1 MNIAIYGKGG
11 IGKSTIA
18 SNIAAFLGYHH
29 HNVLLVGCDPKSD
42 STILLSGT
50 DSKTLLEQINDS
62 NIKTDHFLKKGKYHV
77 DCIEMGGP
85 APGVGCAGRGII
97 SGIKILSEL
106 EIIDKKKYDYVI
118 FDILGDVVCGGFFE
132 PLKSGF
138 VDVLYIVTSGEFNSL
153 FAANNLCR
161 GYVNCRL
168 AGKGV
173 AFGGIIANCRGIQHE
188 MEIISAFCNLIGVPL
203 VCTFPRDGKIEMST
217 FLGKPIVEM
226 MDENPSYKELYGI
239 LNFFSK
245 HIENSQLTTIPQPV
259 SLPELRDLFSSIYTN
274 SESKLKVL

>member
-18 SNIAAFLGYHH
+18 SNIAALLGYN
-29 HNVLLVGCDPKSD
+29 HNTVLLVGCDPKSD
-42 STILLSGT
+42 STILLSGS
-50 DSKTLLEQINDS
+50 DSKTLLEQIDDS
-62 NIKTDHFLKKGKYHV
+62 EISIDSFLKIGKYHV

-106 EIIDKKKYDYVI
+106 KIIDKNKYDYVI

-168 AGKGV
+168 ASKGV
-173 AFGGIIANCRGIQHE
+173 AFGGVIANCRGIQHE
-188 MEIISAFCNLIGVPL
+188 TEIITSFCDLLGVPL
-203 VCTFPRDGKIEMST
+203 VCTIPRDGKIEMST
-217 FLGKPIVEM
+217 FQGKPIVEM
-226 MDENPSYKELYGI
+226 MDEDPSYIELYDI
-239 LNFFSK
+239 LNSFSK
-245 HIENSQLTTIPQPV
+245 HIENNQLTTIPKPV
-259 SLPELRDLFSSIYTN
+259 SLPELRVLFSSIYN
-274 SESKLKVL
+274 DSKKT

>member
-29 HNVLLVGCDPKSD
+29 NNVLLVGCDPKSD
-42 STILLSGT
+42 STILLSG
-50 DSKTLLEQINDS
+50 SEYKTLLEQINDS
-62 NIKTDHFLKKGKYHV
+62 DIKADCFLKKGKYHV

-106 EIIDKKKYDYVI
+106 KIIDKKKYDYVI

-188 MEIISAFCNLIGVPL
+188 TEIITSFCDLIGVPL
-203 VCTFPRDGKIEMST
+203 VCTIPRDGKIEMST

-226 MDENPSYKELYGI
+226 MGEDPSYKELYDI
-239 LNFFSK
+239 LNSFSEY
-245 HIENSQLTTIPQPV
+245 IGNNQLKTTPQPV
-259 SLPELRDLFSSIYTN
+259 SLP
-274 SESKLKVL
+274 